1 MTPICW
7 AYVGRAV
14 ELTHFH
20 RHSGAAFGGRS
31 EWLGTDAAD
40 VPVTSG
46 SIVEQLDGVEDIG
59 LRILKRSRA
68 KPRFSG
74 YETMPSAT
82 PGSFLSIS
90 AHGMSVDRQNKLRLP
105 HNPY

>member
-7 AYVGRAV
+7 AYLGRAV
-14 ELTHFH
+14 ELTHFY

-31 EWLGTDAAD
+31 EWLGTDSAD

-46 SIVEQLDGVEDIG
+46 SIVEQLDVVEDIG

-74 YETMPSAT
+74 YETDAE
-82 PGSFLSIS
+82 
-90 AHGMSVDRQNKLRLP
+90 R
-105 HNPY
+105 NPWELFVNLGAWDVGE

>member
-7 AYVGRAV
+7 AYLGRVV

-20 RHSGAAFGGRS
+20 RHSGAAFRGRS

-46 SIVEQLDGVEDIG
+46 SIVEQLDSSRRHWPEDLEKISREATLQW
-59 LRILKRSRA
+59 LRDDAER
-68 KPRFSG
+68 
-74 YETMPSAT
+74 
-82 PGSFLSIS
+82 
-90 AHGMSVDRQNKLRLP
+90 
-105 HNPY
+105 NPWELFVNLGAWDVGG